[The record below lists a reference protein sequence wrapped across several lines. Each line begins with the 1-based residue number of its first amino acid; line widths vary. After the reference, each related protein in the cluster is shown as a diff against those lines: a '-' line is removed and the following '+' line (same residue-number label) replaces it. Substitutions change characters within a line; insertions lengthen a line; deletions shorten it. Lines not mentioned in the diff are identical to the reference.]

1 MNLTNLTKK
10 ELNDYL
16 KINRKKNNK
25 TSNSSNK
32 STIIWTII
40 IFVFSFIIVSVLYFS
55 PSLETMS
62 NKGNENIY
70 LIILGIFGVIIM
82 FFFLFN
88 LITKKKRNELLFNDI
103 SSYLNSQYSIN
114 TIPNYSNLSNTNES
128 EIQYNNIF
136 FNLSKLK
143 KIKFIKNINLSNYDT
158 LPFLTFTDNSFFI
171 NWLYLYTE
179 SFRYKYN
186 TIYDSSVIT
195 MIKFNNSSNLNFILN
210 DNIINWVKYSLKYFI
225 KYVLNS
231 VYWFWII
238 FLIIFF
244 SHNKSE
250 KVNFN
255 ERFDII
261 LYYKYYIFLFFM
273 FYIFIWLIISVIN
286 YVKMKKSKINIDGID
301 SKFDVFILNWN
312 KDISD
317 MWKSLINTLNDYISL
332 EKNKWKIYNFFI
344 DNNYLYIKYD
354 LLKSWKKKIS
364 IVDYILE
371 IKEHIL
377 LARELKKYYN

>member
-1 MNLTNLTKK
+1 
-10 ELNDYL
+10 
-16 KINRKKNNK
+16 
-25 TSNSSNK
+25 
-32 STIIWTII
+32 
-40 IFVFSFIIVSVLYFS
+40 
-55 PSLETMS
+55 
-62 NKGNENIY
+62 
-70 LIILGIFGVIIM
+70 
-82 FFFLFN
+82 
-88 LITKKKRNELLFNDI
+88 
-103 SSYLNSQYSIN
+103 
-114 TIPNYSNLSNTNES
+114 
-128 EIQYNNIF
+128 
-136 FNLSKLK
+136 
-143 KIKFIKNINLSNYDT
+143 
-158 LPFLTFTDNSFFI
+158 
-171 NWLYLYTE
+171 
-179 SFRYKYN
+179 
-186 TIYDSSVIT
+186 